1 MEMKRLTIVITILA
15 IAIGV
20 GLGLWSPPAES
31 PKPVAKQSPA
41 PSAQGAN
48 PFAFVPGQ
56 SPSFGNMMAKVVVTE
71 WLDPECEGCRAMH
84 SILTKIMADYSD
96 RVHFVLRYMPLHKNS
111 LYASAVL
118 EEARELGKFNEALE
132 ILFEKQPEWEDH
144 RDPRPE
150 LIPAY
155 LHSLGIP
162 KEKLERSY
170 VIQKH
175 SAKIKRDEDD
185 GIKAGVGGTPT
196 FFVNGQK
203 VAVLSDEAL
212 RRAVDAALA
221 KR

>member
-1 MEMKRLTIVITILA
+1 MKRLTIVIAVLA

-20 GLGLWSPPAES
+20 GFGLLSPPAEN
-31 PKPVAKQSPA
+31 PKPIAKQSPA
-41 PSAQGAN
+41 PSKQGAS
-48 PFAFVPGQ
+48 PFALVPGQ
-56 SPSFGNMMAKVVVTE
+56 SPSYGNMMARVIVHE

-84 SILTKIMADYSD
+84 PVFEKVVTDYSD

-118 EEARELGKFNEALE
+118 EEARELGKFKEALD
-132 ILFEKQPEWEDH
+132 ILCEKQPEWGSH

-150 LIPAY
+150 LIPTY
-155 LHSLGIP
+155 LEPLGIP

-170 VIQKH
+170 VVQKH
-175 SAKIKRDEDD
+175 GAKIKRDEDD
-185 GIKAGVGGTPT
+185 GVRAGVGGTPS

-203 VAVLSDEAL
+203 VPTLSEEAL
-212 RRAVDAALA
+212 RRAIDAALA